1 MSGAPAIVAL
11 TAGGRALAGKLR
23 DALPGSTIHGLRRR
37 VSDADAP
44 FDDTMAH
51 LAELFAAG
59 TPIVGICAAGILIR
73 ALAPLLVDKRSEPPV
88 IALAEDGSAVVPLL
102 GGHAGGNE
110 LARRIADTLGID
122 AALTTAGDA
131 VFGLALDDPPP
142 GWTVANPPVAKAV
155 MAARLAGEPVR
166 LAVSAGDAGWL
177 TPGAPGWAE
186 RADYSIL
193 VTDNAK
199 PGDATTLVLHPP
211 TLALG
216 IGCERDTDPA
226 ELTALIDATLAE
238 AGLAAASVALVA
250 SLDLKMDE
258 PAVHAVAAHLGV
270 PARFFDAATLD
281 AETPRLLNPSDYVF
295 RTVGCHGVAE
305 GAALA
310 AAGANGSLVV
320 AKTRSPR
327 ATCAIARAPDLDPA
341 SIGRPQGQLTILGT
355 GPGDAAFR
363 LPAADVALAGAT
375 DIVGYG
381 LYIDLLGSAA
391 GRLQRHDFALGEE
404 EVRCRHA
411 LDLAAEGRR
420 VVLVSSGDPGI
431 YAMAALV
438 FELLDSA
445 GATPWARI
453 AVTVIPGLSAM
464 QLAAARA
471 GAPLGHDFCTISL
484 SDLLTP
490 WPVIEA
496 RIRAAA
502 AADFVVAFYNPVSRR
517 RQSQLAQARDILLTQ
532 RSAETPVI
540 VARNLARDGERIDI
554 LTLGALD
561 PAALDML
568 SLVIIGSSESRALH
582 RGGRDH
588 VYTPRGYA
596 PGTATA
602 PADRNSKA

>member
-238 AGLAAASVALVA
+238 AGLAAASVALVV

-258 PAVHAVAAHLGV
+258 PAVHAVTAHLGV
-270 PARFFDAATLD
+270 PARFFDAATLE

-327 ATCAIARAPDLDPA
+327 ATCAIARAPDLNPA

-363 LPAADVALAGAT
+363 LWTLYRPARQRRRPSPASRFRPGR
-375 DIVGYG
+375 G
-381 LYIDLLGSAA
+381 GSALSSRARPGGRGTPRRA
-391 GRLQRHDFALGEE
+391 GVERRSGHLRYGRAGIRTSRQRRRHTLGPH
-404 EVRCRHA
+404 RRH
-411 LDLAAEGRR
+411 
-420 VVLVSSGDPGI
+420 GDPRSFGN
-431 YAMAALV
+431 
-438 FELLDSA
+438 
-445 GATPWARI
+445 
-453 AVTVIPGLSAM
+453 
-464 QLAAARA
+464 AAR
-471 GAPLGHDFCTISL
+471 
-484 SDLLTP
+484 
-490 WPVIEA
+490 
-496 RIRAAA
+496 
-502 AADFVVAFYNPVSRR
+502 RR
-517 RQSQLAQARDILLTQ
+517 PCRRPT
-532 RSAETPVI
+532 RP
-540 VARNLARDGERIDI
+540 
-554 LTLGALD
+554 
-561 PAALDML
+561 
-568 SLVIIGSSESRALH
+568 
-582 RGGRDH
+582 
-588 VYTPRGYA
+588 
-596 PGTATA
+596 
-602 PADRNSKA
+602 